1 MLINLIRNDIDVIF
15 HRQIRDNPKLSIG
28 KYLSAGIGRITQYQ
42 RLRPPAGRPVPVLP
56 HGKKRKG
63 GFSATY
69 IGSAPA
75 NIVSAP

>member
-1 MLINLIRNDIDVIF
+1 MLINLIRNDIGVIF
-15 HRQIRDNPKLSIG
+15 HRQIRDDPKLSIG

-42 RLRPPAGRPVPVLP
+42 RLRPLPEGLFQFSHMEGKGR
-56 HGKKRKG
+56 